1 MIYIVPKGKGET
13 TMKKI
18 LRNYKTGDQKTF
30 EVQCKKASVKV
41 TRLNE
46 REIML
51 EGKEANIW
59 MVIQYLEGLQ
69 K

>member
-1 MIYIVPKGKGET
+1 
-13 TMKKI
+13 MKKI

-30 EVQCKKASVKV
+30 EAQSKKASVKV

>member
-1 MIYIVPKGKGET
+1 
-13 TMKKI
+13 MKKI
-18 LRNYKTGDQKTF
+18 LRNYKTGDQKAF
-30 EVQCKKASVKV
+30 EEKCKKANVKA

-59 MVIQYLEGLQ
+59 TVIQYLEGIQ